1 MMASDFIVDVNE
13 ADFEYQVIAYSKN
26 IPVVVD
32 FWAEWC
38 SPCKILGPML
48 ERLALEAQGS
58 FRLAKVNVD
67 ENPNLAIRYN
77 VRSIPTVKAFQDGG
91 VVAELVGLQPEPRLR
106 DFIQDLAP
114 SQSSLALEKAFSL
127 LEMQEPQSAEE
138 AFRSVL
144 DQSPQ
149 STAAMLGLAKSLLLQ
164 GEIEE
169 GRYLLDN
176 FPASK
181 EYSASEL
188 LRPLASA
195 LEREEN
201 EVLELDEVEPDEASY
216 RNALRLVTHG
226 NIPAALDGLL
236 DVLRQDKQY
245 RDGEARKVFLALLE
259 LLGEN
264 NPLARQ
270 YRNEL
275 ASVLF

>member
-1 MMASDFIVDVNE
+1 MMASDFIVEVNE

-38 SPCKILGPML
+38 RPCKVLGPLL
-48 ERLALEAQGS
+48 EQLALEAEGS

-67 ENPNLAIRYN
+67 ENPNLAIRYS

-91 VVAELVGLQPEPRLR
+91 VVSELVGLQPEPRLR
-106 DFIQDLAP
+106 DFIQNLAP

-127 LEMQEPQSAEE
+127 LDMEQPQSAEKV
-138 AFRSVL
+138 FRNVL

-149 STAAMLGLAKSLLLQ
+149 STAAMLGLTKSLLMQ
-164 GEIEE
+164 GQIEE

-181 EYSASEL
+181 EYSAAEL
-188 LRPLASA
+188 LRPLADA
-195 LEREEN
+195 LEKERDEN
-201 EVLELDEVEPDEASY
+201 RELDEVEPIEASY
-216 RNALRLVTHG
+216 RNALRLITHG

-236 DVLRQDKQY
+236 EVLRQDKRY
-245 RDGEARKVFLALLE
+245 REGEARQVFLALLE
-259 LLGEN
+259 LLGAS
-264 NPLARQ
+264 NPLTRQ

>member
-38 SPCKILGPML
+38 RPCKVLGPML
-48 ERLALEAQGS
+48 EQLALEAQGS

-67 ENPNLAIRYN
+67 ENPNLAIRYS
-77 VRSIPTVKAFQDGG
+77 VRSIPTVKGFQDGG

-106 DFIQDLAP
+106 EFIQELAP
-114 SQSSLALEKAFSL
+114 SQSGLALEKAFSL
-127 LEMQEPQSAEE
+127 LDMEEPQSAEE
-138 AFRSVL
+138 MFRSVL
-144 DQSPQ
+144 GQSPQ
-149 STAAMLGLAKSLLLQ
+149 STAAMLGLAKSLLMQ

-169 GRYLLDN
+169 GGYLLDN

-181 EYSASEL
+181 EYNAAEL
-188 LRPLASA
+188 LRPLAEA
-195 LEREEN
+195 LEREQD
-201 EVLELDEVEPDEASY
+201 EVLELDEVEPIEASY
-216 RNALRLVTHG
+216 RNALRLVRHG
-226 NIPAALDGLL
+226 NVPAALDGLL
-236 DVLRQDKQY
+236 EVLRQDKRY
-245 RDGEARKVFLALLE
+245 REGEARQVFLALLE

-264 NPLARQ
+264 NPLTRQ